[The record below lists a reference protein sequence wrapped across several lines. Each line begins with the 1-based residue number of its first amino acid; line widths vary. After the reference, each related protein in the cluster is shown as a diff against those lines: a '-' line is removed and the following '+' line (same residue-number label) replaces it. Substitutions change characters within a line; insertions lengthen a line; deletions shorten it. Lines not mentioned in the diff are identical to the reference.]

1 MNTQTLFPD
10 LLDDL
15 ATVDY
20 ETVNYQEEKD
30 SDSATVPAN
39 FWMLHAMI
47 EGLFDGVL
55 ILTPDGHV
63 VQSNSYG
70 AEILDELYQRQSTSN
85 PLPEPLWRICQ
96 LLVESRVDFP
106 DQVVMIEDEIETDC
120 PAPIRVRARWLT
132 LSKVEQP
139 CILVTL
145 EDCYQTACQRA
156 IAESHQY
163 GLTQRESEVWLLKR
177 ANYSYEQIAA
187 KLYIAINTVK
197 KHLKSIYAKQQDA
210 INSREAY

>member
-1 MNTQTLFPD
+1 MNTQTISPD
-10 LLDDL
+10 LYDL
-15 ATVDY
+15 VTVD
-20 ETVNYQEEKD
+20 NQEDKD
-30 SDSATVPAN
+30 SGSANVPSDLL
-39 FWMLHAMI
+39 MLHAVV

-55 ILTPDGHV
+55 ILSPDGKV
-63 VQSNSYG
+63 IQSNSYG
-70 AEILDELYQRQSTSN
+70 AVILDELYQRQPTSN

-106 DQVVMIEDEIETDC
+106 DQVVMVEDEIQTDC

-132 LSKVEQP
+132 LATAEQP

-177 ANYSYEQIAA
+177 ANYSYEQIASQ
-187 KLYIAINTVK
+187 LYIAINTVK
-197 KHLKSIYAKQQDA
+197 KHLKSIYAKQQDV
-210 INSREAY
+210 INSRTAY

>member
-1 MNTQTLFPD
+1 MNMQTVSLGSFD
-10 LLDDL
+10 LDN
-15 ATVDY
+15 
-20 ETVNYQEEKD
+20 VNYEEEKNLNSPNIP
-30 SDSATVPAN
+30 SD
-39 FWMLHAMI
+39 FLMLHAVV

-55 ILTPDGHV
+55 ILTPDGKV
-63 VQSNSYG
+63 IQSNSYG
-70 AEILDELYQRQSTSN
+70 AEILNELYQRQPTSN

-96 LLVESRVDFP
+96 LLVESRIDFP

-132 LSKVEQP
+132 LATAEQP

-177 ANYSYEQIAA
+177 ANYSYEQIASQ
-187 KLYIAINTVK
+187 LYIAINTVK

-210 INSREAY
+210 INSRMAY

>member
-1 MNTQTLFPD
+1 MNTQTIFPD
-10 LLDDL
+10 LYDL
-15 ATVDY
+15 VTVD
-20 ETVNYQEEKD
+20 NEEDKD
-30 SDSATVPAN
+30 NGSANVPSDLL
-39 FWMLHAMI
+39 MLHAVV

-55 ILTPDGHV
+55 ILTPDGKV
-63 VQSNSYG
+63 IQSNSYG
-70 AEILDELYQRQSTSN
+70 AEILDELYQRQPTSN

-106 DQVVMIEDEIETDC
+106 DQVVMVEDEIQTDC
-120 PAPIRVRARWLT
+120 PAPIRVRARWLMLAT
-132 LSKVEQP
+132 AEQP

-177 ANYSYEQIAA
+177 ANYSYEQIASQ
-187 KLYIAINTVK
+187 LYIAINTVK

>member
-1 MNTQTLFPD
+1 MNTPTISPD
-10 LLDDL
+10 LFDL
-15 ATVDY
+15 VTVDD
-20 ETVNYQEEKD
+20 EEDKD
-30 SDSATVPAN
+30 NGSANVPSDLL
-39 FWMLHAMI
+39 MLHAVV

-55 ILTPDGHV
+55 ILTPDGKV
-63 VQSNSYG
+63 IQSNSYG
-70 AEILDELYQRQSTSN
+70 AEILDELYQRQLTSN

-106 DQVVMIEDEIETDC
+106 DQVVMVEDEIQTDC

-132 LSKVEQP
+132 LATAEQP

-187 KLYIAINTVK
+187 QLYIAINTVK

>member
-1 MNTQTLFPD
+1 MNTQTITPD
-10 LLDDL
+10 LLC
-15 ATVDY
+15 TVNDY
-20 ETVNYQEEKD
+20 EEDKD
-30 SDSATVPAN
+30 TDSANVPSD
-39 FWMLHAMI
+39 FVMLHAMI
-47 EGLFDGVL
+47 EGLFDGLL
-55 ILTPDGHV
+55 IVTPNGKV
-63 VQSNSYG
+63 IQSNTYG
-70 AEILDELYQRQSTSN
+70 AEILDELYQRQPTRD

-96 LLVESRVDFP
+96 LLVESRIDFP

-132 LSKVEQP
+132 LGTVDQP

>member
-1 MNTQTLFPD
+1 MNTQTISSDLYHLETVDNEEDKDNGSANVPSD
-10 LLDDL
+10 LL
-15 ATVDY
+15 
-20 ETVNYQEEKD
+20 
-30 SDSATVPAN
+30 
-39 FWMLHAMI
+39 MLHAVV

-55 ILTPDGHV
+55 ILTPDGKV
-63 VQSNSYG
+63 IQSNSYG
-70 AEILDELYQRQSTSN
+70 AGILDELYQRQPTSN

-96 LLVESRVDFP
+96 LLVESRIDFP
-106 DQVVMIEDEIETDC
+106 GQVVMVEDEIQTDC

-132 LSKVEQP
+132 LATAEQP

-177 ANYSYEQIAA
+177 ANYSYEQIASQ
-187 KLYIAINTVK
+187 LYIAINTVK

-210 INSREAY
+210 INSREVY